1 MSYVFFT
8 TEDTDEHRDF
18 CYKLLVIYNLHE
30 IMKKLFL
37 MFALFVGTALA
48 GCTSEDS
55 EIEKVDYYIKY
66 IVKASATSSGIK
78 SISVMTDSGM
88 QTLEFSNQA
97 GWEQTYGPVAKGFM
111 AIIQVKGLT
120 RTVEIHCCR
129 GKEPF
134 ALKAIKNGETFDPVL
149 GYTIDF

>member
-1 MSYVFFT
+1 
-8 TEDTDEHRDF
+8 
-18 CYKLLVIYNLHE
+18 
-30 IMKKLFL
+30 MKKLYL
-37 MFALFVGTALA
+37 LFALFIGITLA

-55 EIEKVDYYIKY
+55 EIEEIEKVDYYIKY
-66 IVKASATSSGIK
+66 IVKAADSSSGIK
-78 SISVMTDSGM
+78 SVSVITDSGK
-88 QTLEFSNQA
+88 QTFELKNQRS
-97 GWEQTYGPVAKGFM
+97 WEQTYGPVAKGFM